1 MSARQNAIQLGLLN
15 RQRTRKLDT
24 RQLRRC
30 TRALLREVGVTDAE
44 LGVTFVGDQE
54 MTRINESFLQHEG
67 STDVITFDHSEI
79 SPSPQ
84 PPGARP
90 ELYGEI
96 FVCVDEAIR
105 QSTRFH
111 TTWQAEV
118 LRYIVHGVLHL
129 LGHDDHGVK
138 DRRRMKRE
146 ENRLLKLLLKESR

>member
-15 RQRTRKLDT
+15 RQRTRKLDA

-84 PPGARP
+84 PPAVSP

-96 FVCVDEAIR
+96 FVCID
-105 QSTRFH
+105 
-111 TTWQAEV
+111 
-118 LRYIVHGVLHL
+118 
-129 LGHDDHGVK
+129 
-138 DRRRMKRE
+138 
-146 ENRLLKLLLKESR
+146 